1 MPDVAAGFRGACG
14 HTGLVAVERRC
25 VGQWWLPDK
34 PEQKV
39 GGVLEIDT
47 SSGNRLEL
55 TDSLFPTDD
64 RGTPVPLLLGT
75 ADGRHITL
83 IDSMPANGGKTVIA
97 QAITTTQ
104 VVRPAVVVI
113 GVHLETPNEPIF
125 DGMESAIS
133 GLTAWAARSGLD
145 LEGLGGAG
153 NERVR
158 LTVSWTDPVEA
169 ELTEPPVKLGL
180 HWTLSSSGPHIGP
193 DHRRYRAEEAVK
205 LRVEASEPRG
215 WKGFLDEAVAIRDLL
230 TVATQAPARIT
241 GRTLLIRQ
249 DGLVPFYP
257 VDLYFKGSGTD
268 RDSDEIDESAIIFT
282 LNDVAFTDV
291 IPKWFA
297 LRKTLGLPLDVL
309 LGLDYQGGGYYENR
323 LFNAASAAEGFHTVL
338 FPDTNGLAPEAYE
351 AVRKQVEAA
360 LVDTGKAA
368 RDWVMNRLGDNR
380 PGLKDRLVELTTR
393 ADPDAV
399 KALLTDVDTWAKWLR
414 NARNAIG
421 HLNTGE
427 LKKKVPNEDA
437 RYRLEYVTR
446 ALLHLIIVAE
456 LGISA
461 ERQREVVDLNW
472 GYSAGEFGIAVKAAA
487 SP

>member
-1 MPDVAAGFRGACG
+1 MANAYGASG

-47 SSGNRLEL
+47 SGGSKLEL
-55 TDSLFPTDD
+55 TDSLVST
-64 RGTPVPLLLGT
+64 GGQAKPVPLLLGT
-75 ADGRHITL
+75 ADGRYITL

-97 QAITTTQ
+97 QAITITQ
-104 VVRPAVVVI
+104 VVRPAVVVV
-113 GVHLETPNEPIF
+113 GVHLEAPDESIF
-125 DGMESAIS
+125 DGMETAIS
-133 GLTAWAARSGLD
+133 GLTAWAAHSGLD
-145 LEGLGGAG
+145 FERLGGAG
-153 NERVR
+153 GNERGR
-158 LTVSWTDPVEA
+158 LTVSWTDPVEV
-169 ELTEPPVKLGL
+169 ELTEPPAKLGL
-180 HWTLSSSGPHIGP
+180 HWTLSSSGPDLGP
-193 DHRRYRAEEAVK
+193 AYRQYRAEEAVK
-205 LRVEASEPRG
+205 LRVEASAPRA
-215 WKGFLDEAVAIRDLL
+215 WKGFLDEAVAVRDLL

-241 GRTLLIRQ
+241 GRTLLIKQ
-249 DGLVPFYP
+249 DGLMPFYH

-268 RDSDEIDESAIIFT
+268 RDSDEIDESAIVFT

-323 LFNAASAAEGFHTVL
+323 LFNAASAAEGFHTAL
-338 FPDTNGLAPEAYE
+338 FPDATGLAPEVYE

-360 LVDTGKAA
+360 LSDTEKAA
-368 RDWVMNRLGDNR
+368 RDWVLNRLGDNR
-380 PGLKDRLVELTTR
+380 PGLKDRLLELTTR

-399 KALLTDVDTWAKWLR
+399 TTLLTDVDTWAKWLK

-427 LKKKVPNEDA
+427 LKKKIPNEDA

-472 GYSAGEFGIAVKAAA
+472 GYSAGEFGNAVKAAV
-487 SP
+487 SL